1 MPSDFQRKF
10 RQTQLPSS
18 VYYRNDDAKGLPK
31 SFWQSGDK
39 KENRRFFMY
48 LHCSKTSNIFVKIK
62 WIRPHFN
69 KHTSFWYWE
78 HWNTWNVIN
87 MLSNYCFFQNTVLVQ
102 PPHKSPTCLRQ
113 YLHNFSAK
121 IYFDSLLRL
130 VTTAWH
136 QFCLLRVEP
145 LENPRVVDTWKP
157 LNNSTS

>member
-1 MPSDFQRKF
+1 MLNNTFYFALTVICMPSDFQRKF

-31 SFWQSGDK
+31 SLWQSGDK

-87 MLSNYCFFQNTVLVQ
+87 MLSNFFKNFFKTRYWCNRHINLQRAYGSIYTTFLQRSISIV
-102 PPHKSPTCLRQ
+102 CLDWSQ
-113 YLHNFSAK
+113 QHGISFA
-121 IYFDSLLRL
+121 YF
-130 VTTAWH
+130 V
-136 QFCLLRVEP
+136 
-145 LENPRVVDTWKP
+145 
-157 LNNSTS
+157 